1 MKKIIRLTETDLARI
16 VKRVIN
22 EQNATTQEAL
32 NKMVAENQALIT
44 PAVGL
49 KFDGVNGGQFPITSA
64 RFGSTT
70 SAILSVSFGI
80 EKMQITYYF
89 YPDPKDRTII
99 YISNYNNDTGK
110 TTISYDSIS
119 KIFKSRGVNID
130 GDNSKKSLNSLL
142 SIIQNVANKYVS
154 SGIQQV

>member
-99 YISNYNNDTGK
+99 YISNYNND
-110 TTISYDSIS
+110 
-119 KIFKSRGVNID
+119 
-130 GDNSKKSLNSLL
+130 
-142 SIIQNVANKYVS
+142 IIVINNTKCCK
-154 SGIQQV
+154 

>member
-1 MKKIIRLTETDLARI
+1 
-16 VKRVIN
+16 
-22 EQNATTQEAL
+22 
-32 NKMVAENQALIT
+32 
-44 PAVGL
+44 
-49 KFDGVNGGQFPITSA
+49 VNGGQFPITSA